1 MFLNIIG
8 NWVSCSVQIKL
19 FLTGA
24 RFHINIPYVQ
34 YNLKNLWKH
43 KFVATIKEIRSFLI
57 TPVYFKVVH
66 SLLDL
71 PLLSASIC
79 IHQTALLVQAGIR
92 VPVLLSAR
100 QLLEADANHKSVY
113 SHLMRSQA
121 LAGQTDLLLKR

>member
-1 MFLNIIG
+1 ME
-8 NWVSCSVQIKL
+8 
-19 FLTGA
+19 
-24 RFHINIPYVQ
+24 
-34 YNLKNLWKH
+34 
-43 KFVATIKEIRSFLI
+43 EIRSFSI
-57 TPVYFKVVH
+57 MPVYFKVVH

-100 QLLEADANHKSVY
+100 QQLEANHTSVY

-121 LAGQTDLLLKR
+121 LAGQTDSLLKR

>member
-1 MFLNIIG
+1 M
-8 NWVSCSVQIKL
+8 K
-19 FLTGA
+19 
-24 RFHINIPYVQ
+24 
-34 YNLKNLWKH
+34 
-43 KFVATIKEIRSFLI
+43 SFSN

-79 IHQTALLVQAGIR
+79 IHQTVLLTQAGIR

-100 QLLEADANHKSVY
+100 QQIDADPNHKSVY

-121 LAGQTDLLLKR
+121 LAGQTDSLLKR